1 LISLRQLITADD
13 EEKLGDIMD
22 PYVTTLS
29 PLDPARAASYKV
41 LNSHLAAMPVT
52 GQEGRLLGL
61 LTVDAAVAQVAPR
74 IWRTQAPR
82 IFS

>member
-1 LISLRQLITADD
+1 
-13 EEKLGDIMD
+13 
-22 PYVTTLS
+22 TLS
-29 PLDPARAASYKV
+29 PLDPARAASYKL

-52 GQEGRLLGL
+52 GREGKLLGL

-74 IWRTQAPR
+74 NWTSQAPR